1 MNLRFQKIVF
11 SVVFLPPSDRSSAFQ
26 IFFDVGCVLAIVS
39 LQFVIEFPVS
49 LIDEVNWSIWVEHS
63 TAMVFVTFL
72 HPAKS
77 YEISIPLGMTLTD
90 CAHPQKVD
98 PALYPLDSK
107 NPGPKCWLLDKIA
120 LRH

>member
-1 MNLRFQKIVF
+1 M
-11 SVVFLPPSDRSSAFQ
+11 VFLPPSDRSSAFQ
-26 IFFDVGCVLAIVS
+26 ILLDVGCVLAIVS

-63 TAMVFVTFL
+63 AAMVFVTLL

-77 YEISIPLGMTLTD
+77 CEIPLLLGTTLTD
-90 CAHPQKVD
+90 CAHPPKVD

-107 NPGPKCWLLDKIA
+107 NLGPKCWLLDKIA